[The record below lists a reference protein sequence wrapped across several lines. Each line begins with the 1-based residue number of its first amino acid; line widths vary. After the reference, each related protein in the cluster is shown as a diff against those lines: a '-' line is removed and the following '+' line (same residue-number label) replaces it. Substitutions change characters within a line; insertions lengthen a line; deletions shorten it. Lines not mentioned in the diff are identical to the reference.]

1 MPDFNLSL
9 DAIVPPGPSGNG
21 AYFLKFTGG
30 SPLYTPVLIDPVN
43 DSVGEESPYSTI
55 VFGTT
60 IFKLLLNNNTD
71 PGSIDMYSSVDDGV
85 TWVKTP
91 GPTFTNGTSAPSGFF
106 GMYWDGS
113 SPVVNVCYPIDG
125 ISGALQFV
133 DFNLNTSTFTAP
145 YGVGG
150 PTAVTCPGLFTRSN
164 GSLVAMYT
172 ETVSGHTRVFAAVYQ
187 GVWGTP
193 VELSASVPITSDVGQ
208 PQFVFDSGT
217 QIIHTFLPTTSAAPA
232 FVQQAEVTSS
242 LDTTVVNIAP
252 AAIGNCLVVFVS
264 SAESVPVSGITCT
277 NTTFT
282 KLVSGSLAEIWIGRV
297 AGGASGATVTVQY
310 QLLPVNHN
318 IVKVAEYSGV
328 AQFDGGASFDGTPQ
342 VFNAGANGPWVV
354 PAGVTSIFVQA
365 WGNGGDGG
373 RNPNFAPIGQPPE
386 PGGGGGGGGG
396 YGEGTIAVTP
406 GQTINI
412 FVGGSTGYTGGVSY
426 VDADPAIFGRKG
438 QDGVYPNL
446 GGAGGVGSTANGTN
460 GADAPTQDG
469 GNGGAGANGG
479 GAGGNGG
486 TISSPQGDG
495 GTGPGGGAGGGYNT
509 YSGGLGANGQVTITY
524 APNVQTA
531 AYSSTGWDLLLACVG
546 VLANASP
553 TSQPAGYTALTTVT
567 SAQVSLQ
574 ANYEITP
581 NNIPGGVQSAAW
593 TYAAQNPFTTLIV
606 GLKAASDVNYYVPFL
621 SSNIAGSVSLFNNP
635 LGTNTLPAFSFGLG
649 SPNVLG
655 GNTFVSIAI
664 QTYDPVS
671 LVKIP
676 GVYRANVTAGTPFV
690 LDTVDPNAVSDNSNV
705 EAGQITPING
715 VNYLFWLTSDPG
727 VSTGITRVYLSQNP
741 NDGSGWSPRVLL
753 FDAVADDPGGIDSVA
768 GQTLT
773 NQSSSLVI
781 TIPPA
786 PPTPTP
792 VPQGAQANVPTRPN
806 ITLLLKL
813 PILAELNLLPNPY
826 DICLLK
832 DWRRYNRIDW
842 NAVVGKN
849 YLKPFAEEP
858 WDEEG
863 TPFGAI
869 TFNPSKSILLP
880 NPALTDVVVFSFYVP
895 VAYDGIILGQYH
907 TYAGAGVFVEG
918 SGDIVWR
925 VRVNGRY
932 PKDMG
937 NMLTTQ
943 GSPKTLSAVAGG
955 AFIHSHNFVEYL
967 VSAPNTS
974 GLLPLPGQGRILAGL
989 HGYFYPR
996 INQ

>member
-9 DAIVPPGPSGNG
+9 DAIVPPGPSRNG

-71 PGSIDMYSSVDDGV
+71 PGSIDMYSSVDDGT

-145 YGVGG
+145 YGTGG

-172 ETVSGHTRVFAAVYQ
+172 KTVSGHTRVFAAVYQ

-217 QIIHTFLPTTSAAPA
+217 QIIHTFLPTTSAAPL
-232 FVQQAEVTSS
+232 FIQQAQATSASDTVAVT
-242 LDTTVVNIAP
+242 IAP
-252 AAIGNCLVVFVS
+252 AAIGNCLVVFAS
-264 SAESVPVSGITCT
+264 SAESVPISGITCP
-277 NTTFT
+277 NVTFS
-282 KLVSGSLAEIWIGRV
+282 KLTSGSLAEIWIGRV
-297 AGGASGATVTVQY
+297 TGGASGATVTIQY
-310 QLLPVNHN
+310 QLLPTNHN
-318 IVKVAEYSGV
+318 VITVAEYSGV
-328 AQFDGGASFDGTPQ
+328 AQVDGGSSFDGTPQ
-342 VFNAGANGPWVV
+342 VFTTTSNGQFTV

-365 WGNGGDGG
+365 WGQGGNGGTAS
-373 RNPNFAPIGQPPE
+373 PANFGD
-386 PGGGGGGGGG
+386 PGAGGGGGGG

-406 GQTINI
+406 GTVINI
-412 FVGGSTGYTGGVSY
+412 FVGGSTGYTGSRSF
-426 VDADPAIFGRKG
+426 VDADPTIFGERG
-438 QDGVYPNL
+438 GDGAL
-446 GGAGGVGSTANGTN
+446 QTTGGAGGFGSTSTGQN
-460 GADAPTQDG
+460 GADTFVQEGGRG
-469 GNGGAGANGG
+469 GNGANGG

-486 TISSPQGDG
+486 TFGSFQGDS
-495 GTGPGGGAGGGYNT
+495 GTVPGGGGGGGYTGNG
-509 YSGGLGANGQVTITY
+509 GGLGANGQVKITY
-524 APNVQTA
+524 VPGIQTA
-531 AYSSTGWDLLLACVG
+531 PYTSTGWDLLLACVG

-553 TSQPAGYTALTTVT
+553 TSQPAGYTALTVVT
-567 SAQVSLQ
+567 SPQVSLQ

-581 NNIPGGVQSAAW
+581 NNIPGGAQSAAW

-606 GLKAASDVNYYVPFL
+606 GLRAASDVNYYVPFL
-621 SSNIAGSVSLFNNP
+621 SSNVTGAVSLFNNP
-635 LGTNTLPAFSFGLG
+635 LGTNTLPVFSFGLG
-649 SPNVLG
+649 SPNTLG
-655 GNTFVSIAI
+655 GSTSVSVAI
-664 QTYDPVS
+664 QTYDPSS

-676 GVYRANVTAGTPFV
+676 GVYRSNVTAGTPFV

-727 VSTGITRVYLSQNP
+727 VATGITRVYLSQNP

-753 FDAVADDPGGIDSVA
+753 FDAIADDPGGIGSVA
-768 GQTLT
+768 GQRLS
-773 NQSSSLVI
+773 NQSSSLVVV
-781 TIPPA
+781 IPPA
-786 PPTPTP
+786 PPSPTP
-792 VPQGAQANVPTRPN
+792 APQGAQASVPTHPN

-842 NAVVGKN
+842 NAVMGKN
-849 YLKPFAEEP
+849 YLKPFVEEP

-863 TPFGAI
+863 TPNEAI
-869 TFNPSKSILLP
+869 TFNPAKSILLP
-880 NPALTDVVVFSFYVP
+880 DPASTDVVIFSFYVP
-895 VAYDGIILGQYH
+895 VAFDGIILGQYH
-907 TYAGAGVFVEG
+907 AYSGAGVFVEG